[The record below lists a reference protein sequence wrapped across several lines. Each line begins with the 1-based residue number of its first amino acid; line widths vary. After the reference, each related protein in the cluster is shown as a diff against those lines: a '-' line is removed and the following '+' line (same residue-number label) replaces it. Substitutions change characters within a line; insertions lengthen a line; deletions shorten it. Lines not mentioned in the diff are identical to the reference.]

1 MMGIKSESGVFS
13 SSLRNIIRLL
23 HLLLALGLLAL
34 SFVTLLVFQSISPL
48 LVSLSVVLQYG
59 WSQNVIK
66 LCSDCPSLLL
76 CFK

>member
-1 MMGIKSESGVFS
+1 MSGVFS
-13 SSLRNIIRLL
+13 SSLRNKFRLL
-23 HLLLALGLLAL
+23 HLLLVLGLLAL

-48 LVSLSVVLQYG
+48 FVSLSIVLQYG

-66 LCSDCPSLLL
+66 LCSDCLSLLL